1 MEPLIGEIK
10 MFPGSFAP
18 QGWYTCEGQTLPINQ
33 YQALFAIIGTTYG
46 GDGISTFKLPDF
58 RGAFPTQC
66 TNVSGYHPGGTYYYG
81 QTGGSQG
88 TTITSINLP
97 PHTHTIVKGAGTNL
111 TGGISASSNFMAS
124 NSTTGGTASPSTG
137 SVLGQAYDSAGSGAD
152 PAIYNNQPA
161 NIPLGGV
168 SSVVTNST
176 LNFNPAGLT
185 VTPWGSGPVP
195 APVVPNFVAMQY
207 IIAYEGIFPSRP

>member
-1 MEPLIGEIK
+1 MDPLIGEIK

-18 QGWYTCEGQTLPINQ
+18 QGWYTCEGQLLPINQ

-46 GDGISTFKLPDF
+46 GDGINSFKLPDL

-66 TNVSGYHPGGTYYYG
+66 TNIGTVHPGGTYYFG

-88 TTITSINLP
+88 TTITSINVP

-111 TGGISASSNFMAS
+111 TGSVSVTTTIVAN
-124 NSTTGGTASPSTG
+124 NSTTNASSSPTAG
-137 SVLGQAYDSAGSGAD
+137 NVLGQMTDSAGAGAS

-161 NIPLGGV
+161 TISIGGV
-168 SSVVTNST
+168 TSTTVAST

-195 APVVPNFVAMQY
+195 VPVVPNFVAMQY
-207 IIAYEGIFPSRP
+207 IIAYEGVFPSRP